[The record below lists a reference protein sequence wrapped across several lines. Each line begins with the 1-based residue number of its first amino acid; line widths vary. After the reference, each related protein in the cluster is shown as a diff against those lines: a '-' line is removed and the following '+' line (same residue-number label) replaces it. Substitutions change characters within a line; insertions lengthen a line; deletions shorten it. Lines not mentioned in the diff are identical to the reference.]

1 MRACGGWRIQRNSL
15 ALIRLARSF
24 SQALRRSRSPCLI
37 TAARASLILTEIL
50 HRYPDQRE

>member
-24 SQALRRSRSPCLI
+24 SQALRRGRAPGHI